1 MACTPPTPG
10 GESASTPSPH
20 VEKQTVVIADPGRPL
35 AAPPAIAALAPVWD
49 AVQPLGT
56 ARHSHSTTLL
66 PSGKVLVAGGSN
78 GAQAVA
84 TAELYDPT
92 TGLWTPTGAMPG
104 AHFVHCATL
113 LPSGQVLVT
122 GGEDGTKPIG
132 TAELYDLASG
142 TWRSARPMST
152 ARSGHTAT
160 VLKDGRVLVVGGSS
174 GTTSLASAE
183 LYDPSTNVWTATRS
197 LVNPRS
203 GHTATLLPSGK
214 VLVGGGAGVT
224 NAELYDPASGTWSPA
239 GTMTTLRNYPAATVL
254 VSGRVLVA
262 GGQSSNGMVASA
274 ELYDPATNSWSATG
288 SMSMA
293 RMYPSAT
300 ALPSGKLLVA
310 GGLIGVAPIPV
321 VAAAELYDPATG
333 TWSAAPSLSVG
344 RYWHT
349 ATLLPSG
356 RVLVVGGFDTNTALA
371 TNELYDAESPHW
383 GSTGTVAS
391 ARNSHVATLLS
402 TGKVL
407 IAGGVAAQDGH
418 VLATTELYDPEP
430 GTWAGAT
437 PMSVARM
444 NHTLTPLP
452 SGRVLAV
459 GGFDGTRVLA
469 SSELFDPQASV
480 WVPVGDM
487 TLRRGHHTATL
498 LPSGKVLVT
507 GGQNED
513 GFTNTAELYDLATGT
528 WSPTG
533 VMPNIRARHVAVL
546 LSTGKVLVAGG
557 TDGTAT
563 LGRADLYDPVTG
575 KWSVTGDMSVARQD
589 PTVTVL
595 PSGRVLVAGG
605 SDGTAF
611 LTKAEVYDPVTGTWT
626 ATTNTMT
633 AGRRGAT
640 ATLLPSGRVLL
651 AGGSKT
657 TQPLT
662 AELYEPATGL
672 WTSIPPAGGVYVNHS
687 ATLLPRG
694 KVLLTGGLT
703 ANVELLDDRGALE
716 EWRPEVTSP
725 DLLPPGTTVVLAGKL
740 LRGLSEASSG
750 GFNSS
755 PSGIPLFALTSL
767 ESGARVTL
775 TVDRFTDTSA
785 TVQVPRIA
793 PGAYVLSV
801 LVNGVSSSREV
812 RVADDTLPET
822 RFTTAPAAI
831 TNVRAGPF
839 TLDSPDSD
847 LMGFECSLDSAAF
860 APCGRTPTLP
870 ALADGSHTLA
880 ARAIDTSGN
889 MDATPERRTWTLDT
903 QPPAPPVVTS
913 PAEGDEVTGLATITG
928 TAEVGSQVS
937 VYFDGEL
944 AGTATA
950 TDGKWSVESGLD
962 VDSRTHALTA
972 TATDVAGNVSQGS
985 PALKIQTRPDSYYAG
1000 CGSAGGAPSPWA
1012 WVSALFLL
1020 SARWLRGASRGAA
1033 VVLALCVF
1041 TVPSRAVAEPAS
1053 CPTCPRPHNPS
1064 LRRVERLYGDLEY
1077 EKALSLLQKVRAQPG
1092 NGPEDVL
1099 WMDLMEGM
1107 LQYGLGRMEPSD
1119 AAFGRALAQDATVSL
1134 PVEDASS
1141 TLRER
1146 FTRLRQQRMQARA
1159 PAPPVTPPPAPA
1171 APPPTPEASPSLPPS
1186 PEGGWALRMV
1196 GLRGERDMVGSGML
1210 PAVTAEVVHAPHE
1223 APDGF
1228 GYGAA
1233 LTVLGQKAGPDVRA
1247 EGRLFLPGIQGSG
1260 GLLLRPY
1267 GLLGAT
1273 AFIPQGAVGGRAGLG
1288 LGLRT
1293 GRFHVFADVAYERF
1307 VNTERGFGADALLL
1321 AVGAGW
1327 APMAT
1332 SW

>member
-1 MACTPPTPG
+1 M
-10 GESASTPSPH
+10 
-20 VEKQTVVIADPGRPL
+20 
-35 AAPPAIAALAPVWD
+35 
-49 AVQPLGT
+49 QPLGT

-78 GAQAVA
+78 GSQAVA
-84 TAELYDPT
+84 TAELYDPA
-92 TGLWTPTGAMPG
+92 TGVWTPTGTMPG

-132 TAELYDLASG
+132 TAELYDPVSG
-142 TWRSARPMST
+142 TWRAARPMSV

-160 VLKDGRVLVVGGSS
+160 LLKDGRVLVVGGSS
-174 GTTSLASAE
+174 GSTALATAE
-183 LYDPSTNVWTATRS
+183 LYDPATNTWSAARS
-197 LVNPRS
+197 LVNSRS

-214 VLVGGGAGVT
+214 VLVGSGAGVT
-224 NAELYDPASGTWSPA
+224 NAELYDPSSGTWSAA
-239 GTMTTLRNYPAATVL
+239 GTMTALRDYPSATVL
-254 VSGRVLVA
+254 ASGRVLVA
-262 GGQSSNGMVASA
+262 GGVSGSTVVATA
-274 ELYDPATNSWSATG
+274 EVYDPASNTWSATG
-288 SMSMA
+288 SMAMA

-310 GGLIGVAPIPV
+310 GGLMGFQPTPA
-321 VAAAELYDPATG
+321 VAAAELYDPSSG
-333 TWSAAPSLSVG
+333 TWSAAPSLSAG
-344 RYWHT
+344 RYFHT
-349 ATLLPSG
+349 ATLLSSG
-356 RVLVVGGFDTNTALA
+356 RVLVVGGFDANSALA
-371 TNELYDAESPHW
+371 TNELYDPEPPRW
-383 GSTGTVAS
+383 GATGSLAS
-391 ARNSHVATLLS
+391 ARNSQVSTLLS

-407 IAGGVAAQDGH
+407 IAGGVAALDGR
-418 VLATTELYDPEP
+418 VLATTELYDSEL
-430 GTWAGAT
+430 GTWAGAA

-452 SGRVLAV
+452 SGRVLAA
-459 GGFDGTRVLA
+459 GGFDGSHVLPSA
-469 SSELFDPQASV
+469 ELFDPQAGV
-480 WVPVGDM
+480 WVPVGGL
-487 TLRRGHHTATL
+487 TLRRGHHSATL
-498 LPSGKVLVT
+498 LPPGKVLVA

-528 WSPTG
+528 WSATG
-533 VMPNIRARHVAVL
+533 AMPNIRARHVAVL

-563 LGRADLYDPVTG
+563 LTKAELYDPATG
-575 KWSVTGDMSVARQD
+575 KWTATGDMIVPRQD
-589 PTVTVL
+589 ATVTLL

-611 LTKAEVYDPVTGTWT
+611 LTKAEVYDPVTGAWT
-626 ATTNTMT
+626 ATTNTMF

-640 ATLLPSGRVLL
+640 ATLLPSGRVLV

-657 TQPLT
+657 TQPLS
-662 AELYEPATGL
+662 ADLYEPATGV
-672 WTSIPPAGGVYVNHS
+672 WTAIPAAGGVYVNHT
-687 ATLLPRG
+687 ATLLARG

-703 ANVELLDDRGALE
+703 TNAELLDDRGALE
-716 EWRPEVTSP
+716 EWRPELSAP
-725 DLLPPGTTVVLAGKL
+725 DLLPPGTTVVVAGKL

-750 GFNSS
+750 SFNSS
-755 PSGIPLFALTSL
+755 PSGVPVFALTAL

-801 LVNGVSSSREV
+801 LVNGVSASRAV
-812 RVADDTLPET
+812 RVADDSVPET
-822 RFTTAPAAI
+822 RFTNAPAAI

-839 TLDSPDSD
+839 TLDSPDGD
-847 LMGFECSLDSAAF
+847 LLGFECSLDSAAF
-860 APCGRTPTLP
+860 VPCGRTPTLP
-870 ALADGSHTLA
+870 TLTDGAHTFA
-880 ARAIDTSGN
+880 ARAIDMTGN
-889 MDATPERRTWTLDT
+889 VDATPERRTWTLDT

-913 PAEGDEVTGLATITG
+913 PAEGDEVKGLATVTG
-928 TAEVGSQVS
+928 TAEAGSQVS
-937 VYFDGEL
+937 VYFDGQL

-1000 CGSAGGAPSPWA
+1000 CGSTNGPPSPWA
-1012 WVSALFLL
+1012 WGSVLVLL
-1020 SARWLRGASRGAA
+1020 SARWLRGASRGG
-1033 VVLALCVF
+1033 VVLLALLVCAA
-1041 TVPSRAVAEPAS
+1041 PSSAVAESAA
-1053 CPTCPRPHNPS
+1053 CPTCPHPRNPS

-1099 WMDLMEGM
+1099 WMDLMEGL
-1107 LQYGLGRMEPSD
+1107 LQYGLGRMEQSD
-1119 AAFGRALAQDATVSL
+1119 AAFGRALEQDATVSL

-1146 FTRLRQQRMQARA
+1146 FSRLRQQRTQARA
-1159 PAPPVTPPPAPA
+1159 AASPVTPPPTPVT
-1171 APPPTPEASPSLPPS
+1171 PPPTLETPPTPLPSPS

-1273 AFIPQGAVGGRAGLG
+1273 AFLPQGAVGGRAGLG

-1307 VNTERGFGADALLL
+1307 VNAERGFGADALLL

-1327 APMAT
+1327 APSAT